1 MIDII
6 SKHKE
11 TIIFISFITIMA
23 FIVIYFKIYD
33 VIGVQST
40 ITLFAVFVAL
50 GTGILTSF
58 YNKNVL
64 KQAKDLNEKTLDH
77 ARELN
82 EKALLQSEKNLRIQL
97 LFEESRKSLF
107 ELKKLSESRFNIK
120 KLKEFMESSDAIY
133 LPTNTRKLIENIV
146 HDMDKYEENAPWNY
160 PQPTKEQWE
169 QMAREAEYEEQ
180 AITQSMNESEKYE
193 YYYHEKVRTARSQ
206 IFNNVSNNLNKD
218 PTEID

>member
-6 SKHKE
+6 SKQKE
-11 TIIFISFITIMA
+11 TIIFILFIIIIV
-23 FIVIYFKIYD
+23 FIVIYFKIYN

-58 YNKNVL
+58 YNKNIL

-97 LFEESRKSLF
+97 LYEESRKSLF
-107 ELKKLSESRFNIK
+107 NLKKLLESGFNIK

-133 LPTNTRKLIENIV
+133 TY
-146 HDMDKYEENAPWNY
+146 KY
-160 PQPTKEQWE
+160 
-169 QMAREAEYEEQ
+169 
-180 AITQSMNESEKYE
+180 
-193 YYYHEKVRTARSQ
+193 
-206 IFNNVSNNLNKD
+206 
-218 PTEID
+218 

>member
-1 MIDII
+1 MGVLI

-11 TIIFISFITIMA
+11 TIIFISFMIIMA
-23 FIVIYFKIYD
+23 FIVIYFRIYD
-33 VIGVQST
+33 VIGVQNT

-58 YNKNVL
+58 YNKNIL
-64 KQAKDLNEKTLDH
+64 NQAKELNEKTLDH
-77 ARELN
+77 AKELN

-107 ELKKLSESRFNIK
+107 NLKKISESHFNIK

-133 LPTNTRKLIENIV
+133 LPTNTRKLIENIIY
-146 HDMDKYEENAPWNY
+146 DMDKYEENAPWNY
-160 PQPTKEQWE
+160 PEPTDEQLE
-169 QMAREAEYEEQ
+169 QMAKEAYYEELEM
-180 AITQSMNESEKYE
+180 IKNMDELGKYE
-193 YYYHEKVRTARSQ
+193 YYHDEKVHTAQSQ
-206 IFNNVSNNLNKD
+206 ILTNVSNNLNKD